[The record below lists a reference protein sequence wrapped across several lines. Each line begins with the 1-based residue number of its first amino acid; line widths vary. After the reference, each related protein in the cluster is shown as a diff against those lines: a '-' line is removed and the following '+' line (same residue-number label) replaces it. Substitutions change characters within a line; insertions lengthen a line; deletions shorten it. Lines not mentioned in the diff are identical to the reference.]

1 MKFRTKLKLFGKT
14 ATGIVV
20 PDEIVAG
27 LQAGKRPPVCVTIN
41 GFTYRTTVSPMSGC
55 FLIPVS
61 AERREKAGIKAGDN
75 IEVGI
80 ELDTEPRTVDIPDDL
95 AEALRTDPAAAARF
109 EKLSYTHRKEHV
121 LALESAKTPETRN
134 RRLEK
139 TIASLTD
146 NTQPA

>member
-1 MKFRTKLKLFGKT
+1 MKFRTSLELFGKT

-20 PDEIVAG
+20 PDDVVAG
-27 LQAGKRPPVCVTIN
+27 LQAGKRPPVSVTIN

-61 AERREKAGIKAGDN
+61 AERREKAGIKASDS

-80 ELDTEPRTVDIPDDL
+80 ELDTEPRTVEIPADL
-95 AEALRTDPAAAARF
+95 AKALKSNPAAAASF

-121 LALESAKTPETRN
+121 LALESAKTPETRS

-146 NTQPA
+146 NTRPA

>member
-1 MKFRTKLKLFGKT
+1 MKFRTKLELFGKT

-20 PDEIVAG
+20 PDEVVAG

-41 GFTYRTTVSPMSGC
+41 GYTYRTTVSPMSGC

-61 AERREKAGIKAGDN
+61 AERRENAGVKAGEEID
-75 IEVGI
+75 VGI
-80 ELDTEPRTVDIPDDL
+80 ELDTEPRTVEIPADL
-95 AEALRTDPAAAARF
+95 AKALKSDPKAAGRF

-121 LALESAKTPETRN
+121 LALESAKTPETRK

-139 TIASLTD
+139 TLAALTE
-146 NTQPA
+146 PARPA